1 MSNRFEYARK
11 IEMSGI
17 PIKKIRNP
25 EGNKPFQNPFRPI
38 YCRIETMS
46 RIREERQKLDQL
58 TSLSKIGLRARTVVD
73 GFITGSH
80 RSRSH
85 GWNVEFAEFR
95 EYVKGDDIRHI
106 DWKVYART
114 DRYFIKEFEEDTSM
128 KTYLLLDQSRSMAF
142 SGSRGGMT
150 KLEYSALVASALS
163 YLLIRQMD
171 SVGLLTFDEELGEY
185 LPPRSSLVQLNR
197 IWQKLEQ
204 LEPKQKTAIPTI
216 LRNLAASIKRR
227 GLIVLISDLLDD
239 PVEVLKGLGHFRIR
253 KCEVIVFHI
262 LDRAELDFPY
272 HEHLR
277 FSELESDRKMN
288 VHSRAIRKSYLDSMQ
303 NYLTAIREGC
313 FRANLDYMLWA
324 TDEPLERM
332 LYEFLLRRQRIGR

>member
-1 MSNRFEYARK
+1 
-11 IEMSGI
+11 
-17 PIKKIRNP
+17 
-25 EGNKPFQNPFRPI
+25 
-38 YCRIETMS
+38 MS

-58 TSLSKIGLRARTVVD
+58 TSLSKIGLRARTVGD

-80 RSRSH
+80 RRRSH

-150 KLEYSALVASALS
+150 KLEYAALVASALS

-239 PVEVLKGLGHFRIR
+239 PAEVLKGLGHFRIR
-253 KCEVIVFHI
+253 NA
-262 LDRAELDFPY
+262 R
-272 HEHLR
+272 
-277 FSELESDRKMN
+277 
-288 VHSRAIRKSYLDSMQ
+288 
-303 NYLTAIREGC
+303 
-313 FRANLDYMLWA
+313 
-324 TDEPLERM
+324 
-332 LYEFLLRRQRIGR
+332 